1 MSQETFPAHRPIFAL
16 RHRLVTRPLSRLLH
30 HKTMLVGRP
39 FIVIVAATAGSMG
52 IGRQGKLPWH
62 LPLDMEHFKQLTVM
76 SSRANRMNAVIMGR
90 KTWESIPAKFRPLK
104 DRLNVVLSRNPA
116 IREQLNI
123 PSNVCVAGSLD
134 EALEMLSKVG
144 GYVFRTA

>member
-1 MSQETFPAHRPIFAL
+1 
-16 RHRLVTRPLSRLLH
+16 
-30 HKTMLVGRP
+30 MLVGRP

-144 GYVFRTA
+144 DYVLRTA

>member
-1 MSQETFPAHRPIFAL
+1 
-16 RHRLVTRPLSRLLH
+16 
-30 HKTMLVGRP
+30 MLVGRP

-144 GYVFRTA
+144 DYVLGMTQRWLSK